1 MVKIKRALI
10 SVSDKAGLENL
21 IKVLK
26 KYDVEI
32 LSTGGTA
39 KMIRDLGVAAK
50 DVSEHTGFPEMLG
63 GRVKTLHPKVHG
75 GLLALRENKEHME
88 TTKKY
93 DIGLID
99 MVVVNLYPFEKTVA
113 KPGVKLEEAI
123 ENIDIGGPSMLR
135 SAAKN
140 HKSVC
145 VICDP
150 NDYDRVIEEMEKNSG
165 SIAEPLL
172 IDLGKKVFARTSA
185 YDAAIYAYLAGS
197 SESGVGSQ
205 EGYPDKLNL
214 SFKKLQELR
223 YGENPH
229 QKAAFYKDESI
240 NEPSVANA
248 VQLHGKELSFNN
260 IIDLNAAL
268 EIVKEF
274 DAPAATIIK
283 HTNPCGTATADTLT
297 RAYIEALDCDRLSA
311 FGSIVGFNRPVDME
325 LAQTILKEADFVEC
339 IIAPSYETRALEAL
353 KAKKNLRL
361 LEVKN
366 FGAKVAK
373 FDPSTG
379 SGSIPWFGELTI
391 PRTIP
396 SEVEGS
402 VSRGI
407 DKDMKK
413 VVGGLLV
420 QDRDVAHVK
429 ESDLKVVT
437 KVKPTKDE
445 LKSLLFGW
453 VVAKHVKSNAIVMC
467 QGTKTVGVGA
477 GQMSRVVSVMI
488 ASEKSG
494 DRAKGSTL
502 ASDAF
507 FPKED
512 GIEQAHKAGVKA
524 IIQPGGSIRDKEVIA
539 MADKLGIAMVFTGV
553 RHFKH

>member
-10 SVSDKAGLENL
+10 SVSDKAGLGDL
-21 IKVLK
+21 VKILK
-26 KYDVEI
+26 KHGVEI

-39 KMIRDLGVAAK
+39 KMIRDLGVPAK
-50 DVSEHTGFPEMLG
+50 DVSEHTGFPEMLD

-145 VICDP
+145 VVCDP
-150 NDYDRVIEEMEKNSG
+150 DDYCRIIEEMEKNSG
-165 SIAEPLL
+165 SVSEPLL
-172 IDLGKKVFARTSA
+172 VELGKKVFARTSA
-185 YDAAIYAYLAGS
+185 YDAAIYKYLIG
-197 SESGVGSQ
+197 EEFPQ
-205 EGYPDKLNL
+205 NLNL
-214 SFKKLQELR
+214 NYKKLQDLR

-229 QKAAFYKDESI
+229 QKAAFYKDEAQG
-240 NEPSVANA
+240 EPSVSNA

-274 DAPAATIIK
+274 DEPAATIIK
-283 HTNPCGTATADTLT
+283 HTNPCGTATAKTLSK
-297 RAYIEALDCDRLSA
+297 AYIDALDCDRLSA
-311 FGSIVGFNRPVDME
+311 FGSIVGFNRPVDAE
-325 LAQTILKEADFVEC
+325 LADTILKEADFVEC
-339 IIAPSYETRALEAL
+339 IIAPSYEAKALEAL
-353 KAKKNLRL
+353 MAKKNLRL

-366 FGAKVAK
+366 FGAKVTK
-373 FDPSTG
+373 F
-379 SGSIPWFGELTI
+379 
-391 PRTIP
+391 
-396 SEVEGS
+396 
-402 VSRGI
+402 

-413 VVGGLLV
+413 VVGGMLI
-420 QDRDVAHVK
+420 QDRDIARVK

-437 KVKPTKDE
+437 KLKPTKEQLD
-445 LKSLLFGW
+445 SLLFGW
-453 VVAKHVKSNAIVMC
+453 VVTKHVKSNAIVLC

-477 GQMSRVVSVMI
+477 GQMSRVVSVSI
-488 ASEKSG
+488 AAEKAQ
-494 DRAKGSTL
+494 DRSRGSTL

-512 GIEQAHKAGVKA
+512 GIEQAAKAGVKA
-524 IIQPGGSIRDKEVIA
+524 IIQPGGSIRDKDVIA
-539 MADKLGIAMVFTGV
+539 MADKLGIAMVFTGI

>member
-1 MVKIKRALI
+1 MKVKRALI
-10 SVSDKAGLENL
+10 SVSDKAGLEDL
-21 IKVLK
+21 AKVLGK
-26 KYDVEI
+26 FGVEI

-39 KMIRDLGVAAK
+39 KAIRALGIAVK
-50 DVSEHTGFPEMLG
+50 DVSEHTGFPEMLD
-63 GRVKTLHPKVHG
+63 GRVKTLHPKIHG

-88 TTKKY
+88 TVKKH

-140 HKSVC
+140 HRSVC

-150 NDYDRVIEEMEKNSG
+150 ADYKRVIDEMEKNAGTIS
-165 SIAEPLL
+165 EPLL
-172 IDLGKKVFARTSA
+172 VELGIKVFERTST
-185 YDAAIYAYLAGS
+185 YDAAIYSYLSKAAGQGQGA
-197 SESGVGSQ
+197 GVKGQGEEFPSA
-205 EGYPDKLNL
+205 LNM
-214 SFKKLQELR
+214 SFTKLQDLR

-229 QKAAFYKDESI
+229 QKAAFYKDPTSDES
-240 NEPSVANA
+240 SVSNA

-260 IIDLNAAL
+260 IIDLDAAL

-274 DAPAATIIK
+274 DAPAATVIK
-283 HTNPCGTATADTLT
+283 HTNPCGTATAKTLKQ
-297 RAYIEALDCDRLSA
+297 AYINALDCDRLSA

-325 LAQTILKEADFVEC
+325 VAQTILAEADFVEC
-339 IIAPSYETRALEAL
+339 IIAPSYEPAALEAL
-353 KAKKNLRL
+353 KVKKNLRL

-366 FGAKVAK
+366 FGSKVTK
-373 FDPSTG
+373 FD
-379 SGSIPWFGELTI
+379 
-391 PRTIP
+391 
-396 SEVEGS
+396 
-402 VSRGI
+402 
-407 DKDMKK
+407 KDLKK
-413 VVGGLLV
+413 VVGGLLI
-420 QDRDVAHVK
+420 QDRDVVRVGQ
-429 ESDLKVVT
+429 SDLKVVT
-437 KVKPTKDE
+437 KKAPTKE
-445 LKSLLFGW
+445 EIESLLFGW
-453 VVAKHVKSNAIVMC
+453 VVTKHVKSNAIVLC

-477 GQMSRVVSVMI
+477 GQMSRVISVSI
-488 ASEKSG
+488 AAEKAG
-494 DRAKGSTL
+494 ARAKGSTL

-512 GIEQAHKAGVKA
+512 GIEQAAKAGATA

>member
-1 MVKIKRALI
+1 MVRIKRALI
-10 SVSDKAGLENL
+10 SVSDKAGLGEL
-21 IKVLK
+21 VKVLK
-26 KYDVEI
+26 KYGVEI

-39 KMIRDLGVAAK
+39 KMIRDLGIAAK
-50 DVSEHTGFPEMLG
+50 DVSEHTGFPEMLD

-75 GLLALRENKEHME
+75 AILALRENKEHME
-88 TTKKY
+88 TVKKY

-113 KPGVKLEEAI
+113 KPGVRLEEAI

-140 HKSVC
+140 HRSVC
-145 VICDP
+145 VVCDP
-150 NDYDRVIEEMEKNSG
+150 SDYARVIEEMDKNSG
-165 SIAEPLL
+165 SISEPLL
-172 IDLGKKVFARTSA
+172 VELGKKVFARTSA
-185 YDAAIYAYLAGS
+185 YDSAIYNFLTNDERRTTNDAQGFPA
-197 SESGVGSQ
+197 
-205 EGYPDKLNL
+205 NL
-214 SFKKLQELR
+214 SLNFTKLQDLR
-223 YGENPH
+223 YGENPQ
-229 QKAAFYKDESI
+229 QKAAFYKDEAI
-240 NEPSVANA
+240 DEPSVSNA
-248 VQLHGKELSFNN
+248 VQLSGKELSFNN

-274 DAPAATIIK
+274 DEPAATIIK
-283 HTNPCGTATADTLT
+283 HTNPCGTATAKTLT
-297 RAYIEALDCDRLSA
+297 KAYIDALDCDRLSA
-311 FGSIVGFNRPVDME
+311 FGSIVGFNRPVDTD
-325 LAQTILKEADFVEC
+325 LANTILKEADFVEC
-339 IIAPSYETRALEAL
+339 IIAPSYETKALDAL

-366 FGAKVAK
+366 FGAKAARI
-373 FDPSTG
+373 DPSTKAQG
-379 SGSIPWFGELTI
+379 QS
-391 PRTIP
+391 RAN
-396 SEVEGS
+396 EVR
-402 VSRGI
+402 RGI

-420 QDRDVAHVK
+420 QDRDIAHVK

-445 LKSLLFGW
+445 LQSLLFGW
-453 VVAKHVKSNAIVMC
+453 VVAKHVKSNSIVLC

-477 GQMSRVVSVMI
+477 GQMSRVDSVRI
-488 ASEKSG
+488 AAEKTGGRS
-494 DRAKGSTL
+494 KGATL

-512 GIEQAHKAGVKA
+512 GIEQAAKAGVKA

-539 MADKLGIAMVFTGV
+539 MADKLGIAMVFTRV

>member
-10 SVSDKAGLENL
+10 SVSDKSGLGEL
-21 IKVLK
+21 AKVLK
-26 KYDVEI
+26 KYGVEI

-39 KMIRDLGVAAK
+39 KMIRELGVPVK
-50 DVSEHTGFPEMLG
+50 DVSEHTGFPEMLD

-75 GLLALRENKEHME
+75 GLLALRENKEHMD
-88 TTKKY
+88 TIKKH

-113 KPGVKLEEAI
+113 KPDVRLEEAI

-150 NDYDRVIEEMEKNSG
+150 QDYGRVMAEMEKNSG
-165 SIAEPLL
+165 SVSEGLL
-172 IDLGKKVFARTSA
+172 VELGKKVFARTSA
-185 YDAAIYAYLAGS
+185 YDAAIYAYLKCQGDKA
-197 SESGVGSQ
+197 SECQG
-205 EGYPDKLNL
+205 EFPEKLEL
-214 SFKKLQELR
+214 KYTKLQDLR

-229 QKAAFYKDESI
+229 QKAAFYKDEKVD
-240 NEPSVANA
+240 EASVSNS

-274 DAPAATIIK
+274 DEPAATIIK
-283 HTNPCGTATADTLT
+283 HTNPCGTATAKTLSK
-297 RAYIEALDCDRLSA
+297 AYIDALDCDRLSA
-311 FGSIVGFNRPVDME
+311 FGSIVGFNRPVDAE
-325 LAQTILKEADFVEC
+325 LAKTILSEADFVEC
-339 IIAPSYETRALEAL
+339 IIAPSYDAKALEAL
-353 KAKKNLRL
+353 KVKKNLRL
-361 LEVKN
+361 IEVRN
-366 FGAKVAK
+366 FGSKVA
-373 FDPSTG
+373 
-379 SGSIPWFGELTI
+379 
-391 PRTIP
+391 RY
-396 SEVEGS
+396 
-402 VSRGI
+402 

-420 QDRDVAHVK
+420 QDRDVVHVK

-437 KVKPTKDE
+437 KVKPTAE
-445 LKSLLFGW
+445 QLKGLLFGW
-453 VVAKHVKSNAIVMC
+453 VVAKHVKSNAIVLC

-477 GQMSRVVSVMI
+477 GQMSRVDSVKI
-488 ASEKSG
+488 AAEKAGPRS
-494 DRAKGSTL
+494 KGSTL

-512 GIEQAHKAGVKA
+512 GIEQAHKAGVTA